1 MAEIND
7 NIKEII
13 DRNKHKSKIEQDNK
27 NLNKIIE
34 ELKEEKRVLYVSIK
48 NLQDMEEAH
57 KKVNGVFQR
66 QINELQIKIK
76 KMEDDRLNAGRMGG
90 HDE

>member
-34 ELKEEKRVLYVSIK
+34 ELKEEKRVLFVNIR

-57 KKVNGVFQR
+57 KKVNGVLQR
-66 QINELQIKIK
+66 QINELQLKIK

-90 HDE
+90 HDD